1 MRSYEETWDKLLR
14 TFKQWG
20 LEGKLINLKD
30 HPFEGFENRS
40 AGWRSYYYYYYHYN
54 YYYYYYFYDIT
65 EGTAFYELYRQGK
78 LEWLFSENAYTIYR
92 AKLAKMLRKD

>member
-1 MRSYEETWDKLLR
+1 MRSYEETCDKLLR

-20 LEGKLINLKD
+20 LEGKLIALKD
-30 HPFEGFENRS
+30 NPFG
-40 AGWRSYYYYYYHYN
+40 RSYYYYYF
-54 YYYYYYFYDIT
+54 YYVT

-78 LEWLFSENAYTIYR
+78 LEWVFSENAYTIYR